1 MLLKLHEKEG
11 KVFKETYRFG
21 FGSGLA
27 NSEADIGC
35 VNAII
40 GHGVAIKLLFEP
52 ITFALALLT

>member
-1 MLLKLHEKEG
+1 MKKNVEKR
-11 KVFKETYRFG
+11 TYRFG

-35 VNAII
+35 GNAII

-52 ITFALALLT
+52 ITFPFALLT